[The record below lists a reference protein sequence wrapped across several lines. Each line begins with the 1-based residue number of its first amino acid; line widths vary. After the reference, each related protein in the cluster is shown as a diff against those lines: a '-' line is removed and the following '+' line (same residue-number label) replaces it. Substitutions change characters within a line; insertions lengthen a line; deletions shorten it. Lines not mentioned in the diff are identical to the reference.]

1 MNRHTAEIKALKD
14 LNKESVTHILQSYF
28 GRADVTVLDIGSL
41 DELGGVNDA
50 WQSEIK
56 KAAIRYKLGTGEVTE
71 ELHVIVK
78 LPANNA
84 MRFIHKVA
92 RPFLFE
98 TLWYSRQGQI
108 NTFQQLIIE
117 RNCFN
122 SSFLF

>member
-1 MNRHTAEIKALKD
+1 MNRHTAEINTLKD

-56 KAAIRYKLGTGEVTE
+56 KAAIRYKFGTGEVTE

-98 TLWYSRQGQI
+98 TLWYSRQGQLSI
-108 NTFQQLIIE
+108 SQQLIIKM
-117 RNCFN
+117 NCFS